1 MEPYGLKSLTDLLT
15 HPYLVRNRLAET
27 LYGESSNAVYTRLM
41 SRAKGRHRF
50 REEEAHGLIKIFER
64 LAGRLERLADK
75 LQGAEVK
82 PADAKKLL
90 VFPELNLKPVIDATL
105 GQGRYLSFYERL
117 RDGRTLPEGWL
128 EAVAAELLRLAAQI
142 RENADLARGE
152 ARQYPFSY
160 GKGRISHL
168 E

>member
-27 LYGESSNAVYTRLM
+27 LYGESSAAAHTRLM

-50 REEEAHGLIKIFER
+50 REEEASGLIKIFED
-64 LAGRLERLADK
+64 LAGRLEGLAGK
-75 LQGAEVK
+75 LQGAEIEPDDTK
-82 PADAKKLL
+82 MLL
-90 VFPELNLKPVIDATL
+90 VFPELSLKLLIDAAL
-105 GQGRYLSFYERL
+105 GEGHYLSFYERL

-128 EAVAAELLRLAAQI
+128 EAVAAELRRFAAQM
-142 RENADLARGE
+142 RENADLARRE

-168 E
+168 S